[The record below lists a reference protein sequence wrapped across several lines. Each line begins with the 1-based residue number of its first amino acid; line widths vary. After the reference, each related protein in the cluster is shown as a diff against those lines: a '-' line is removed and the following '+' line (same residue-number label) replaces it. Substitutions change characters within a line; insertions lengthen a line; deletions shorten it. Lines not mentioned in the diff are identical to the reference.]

1 MRRLHLSH
9 PDEEQLLRYLDG
21 ELPAGAAGEIRSHLE
36 ACWQCRVDLEELQN
50 TVGECV
56 RYRKN
61 VLQRYLPPPPASW
74 TDIHRRFAEIDA
86 SLDQAGFRD
95 RLTRALRWPINIA
108 TRWAP
113 VAAALV
119 AAIVLVYRFRQTP
132 SVEAAELLRKA
143 IAAADSQ
150 PRKPR
155 KIQIR
160 TINRRVTRVA
170 VAARTLAA
178 NDAETEALAAMFR
191 AARYDW
197 DDPLSA
203 KSYQAWRDQLTD
215 RREEVIEERDGYR
228 IRTNTRSGEL
238 TEASL
243 KIRTPDLH
251 PVEER
256 LRFRNQDCIE
266 ISELEEDASP
276 APETIVAGGGNRIE
290 RSHETPA
297 ALSPGES
304 TSAES
309 ANANRATIGDELRV
323 LAALHQVGAD
333 LGDPIEVSRARGQIL
348 VAGVG
353 IAPQR
358 QQEIRDALSS
368 QKRAVVRFSESA
380 PAKLQSDV
388 EPPAGGAVSAEV
400 QQLQNRMAE
409 QIGGRSSF
417 TQLAS
422 QVLDLSEPMM
432 SRAYALRLL
441 AERIPVAEESE
452 LSAQDR
458 RTLRSIQ
465 REHTVSLRREAAQ
478 IDRVLR
484 PALEPVS
491 SPLPAAPGAPLNSVA
506 WQPATEELFQSARR
520 VDKLLAMMFG
530 AAPAESAG
538 EQLPSQL
545 LSSLAQLRA
554 TVDAYDRLSA
564 QALERSDK

>member
-1 MRRLHLSH
+1 LSH
-9 PDEEQLLRYLDG
+9 PEEEQLLRYLDG

-36 ACWQCRVDLEELQN
+36 ACWQCRVELEELQN

-61 VLQRYLPPPPASW
+61 VLQRHLPPPPAPW
-74 TDIHRRFAEIDA
+74 TDIRRRFDEIDGA
-86 SLDQAGFRD
+86 LDQAGFRD
-95 RLTRALRWPINIA
+95 RLARALRWPSGNA

-113 VAAALV
+113 VAVALV
-119 AAIVLVYRFRQTP
+119 AVFVLVYRFRQTP

-143 IAAADSQ
+143 IAAADAQ
-150 PRKPR
+150 PQKPR

-160 TINRRVTRVA
+160 TRDRRLTRLA

-178 NDAETEALAAMFR
+178 NDEETEVLAAMFR
-191 AARYDW
+191 VAHYDW

-203 KSYQAWRDQLTD
+203 KSYQAWRDRLTD
-215 RREEVIEERDGYR
+215 RREELIEERDGYR

-238 TEASL
+238 TEATL
-243 KIRTPDLH
+243 KFRVPDLR

-256 LRFRNQDCIE
+256 LRFRNQDWIE
-266 ISELEEDASP
+266 ISELEEEDASP
-276 APETIVAGGGNRIE
+276 APETIVAGGGNRIK
-290 RSHETPA
+290 RPHETPA
-297 ALSPGES
+297 AVSSGKSRNADPTG
-304 TSAES
+304 
-309 ANANRATIGDELRV
+309 ANPATLGDELRV

-333 LGDPIEVSRARGQIL
+333 LGDPIEISRARGQIL

-353 IAPQR
+353 IAPER

-368 QKRAVVRFSESA
+368 QKRAVVRFSESV
-380 PAKLQSDV
+380 PAKPPSDV

-400 QQLQNRMAE
+400 QQLQNRMAK

-441 AERIPVAEESE
+441 AERIPVEEESE
-452 LSAQDR
+452 LSTQDR
-458 RTLRSIQ
+458 WTLRSIQ
-465 REHTVSLRREAAQ
+465 REHTVSLRREAAE

-491 SPLPAAPGAPLNSVA
+491 SPLPASSGAPLTSGA

-520 VDKLLAMMFG
+520 VDKLLAIMFG

-545 LSSLAQLRA
+545 LSSLARLRA